1 MDWPKVAL
9 RNHAR
14 SIDGLTLEPSLH
26 SEQRVSKSMESKVGR
41 DEALQR
47 GTRGVIEAREGE
59 DKAPGE
65 MNCHSSEDVFDACT
79 ADRGGCKSEG
89 RLVG

>member
-1 MDWPKVAL
+1 
-9 RNHAR
+9 
-14 SIDGLTLEPSLH
+14 
-26 SEQRVSKSMESKVGR
+26 MESKVGR

-89 RLVG
+89 RLVGREIGQTIVEHKPSLCVVEGVQQ